1 MNQNAQDTAVAL
13 RKRLKQRRAAQAN
26 AERDRGALLI
36 RGRLY
41 TWLAGQRTQ
50 RRESGLADIRH
61 IAAFW
66 PMAQEPALAPLLRQW
81 AEDESLTVSLPVV
94 TGPDTPLE
102 FHLWTPDAPMR
113 TGAYG
118 IEEPTGPLAPPPDLV
133 LVPTLGFTRQGD
145 RLGYGGGY
153 YDRTLAALKA
163 AGHPCTTIGIAWACG
178 DLSGEPYTPAAHDVR
193 LDAILTDKG
202 WAVGAPARQEPTHK

>member
-1 MNQNAQDTAVAL
+1 MNQNAQDNAVPL
-13 RKRLKQRRAAQAN
+13 RTRLKQRRTAMPVAD
-26 AERDRGALLI
+26 RDRGALLI

-41 TWLAGQRTQ
+41 TWLAGRRTAL
-50 RRESGLADIRH
+50 RDAGRADIRH

-66 PMAQEPALAPLLRQW
+66 SMADEPALQALLRQW
-81 AEDESLTVSLPVV
+81 AEDESLTISLPVV
-94 TGPDTPLE
+94 TGPDQPLR
-102 FHLWTPDAPMR
+102 FRQWTPDTPMR
-113 TGAYG
+113 AGAYG
-118 IEEPTGPLAPPPDLV
+118 IQEPDGPDAPAPDLI

-163 AGHPCTTIGIAWACG
+163 SRHPPIAIGIAWACG
-178 DLSGEPYTPAAHDVR
+178 DLSGETYTPEPHDMP

-202 WAVGAPARQEPTHK
+202 WAVPAP